1 MSLNCKNFANGWR
14 CLQLG
19 VFMVYKG
26 VLFSC
31 LHHCKRVFVI
41 VKYSDFNTIF
51 YHLNRGEMKAVQAR
65 IRKRPAKHRDSTW
78 AFINKF

>member
-1 MSLNCKNFANGWR
+1 MFSNCKNFANGWQ

-26 VLFSC
+26 VLFSY

-41 VKYSDFNTIF
+41 VKYSDFNTIS
-51 YHLNRGEMKAVQAR
+51 A
-65 IRKRPAKHRDSTW
+65 I
-78 AFINKF
+78 